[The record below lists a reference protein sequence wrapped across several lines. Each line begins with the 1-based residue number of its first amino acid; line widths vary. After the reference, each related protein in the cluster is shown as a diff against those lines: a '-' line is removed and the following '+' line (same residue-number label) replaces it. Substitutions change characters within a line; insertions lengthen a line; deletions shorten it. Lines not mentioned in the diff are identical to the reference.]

1 MQPQS
6 ITLKPAQ
13 VERPCLY
20 CGVTM
25 IVWACVVRAG
35 RGRYCSLSCRSRA
48 RRRPIAE
55 RFWPKVKIVLSPKSR
70 HNGCWEWMGERRKG
84 RGQGYGI
91 ITEGG
96 DRGKALPAHRVAWE
110 IYFGPIP
117 DGLCVCHHCDNPP
130 CVRPD
135 HLFLGT
141 PKDNAKDMAAKGR
154 DPFHQYP
161 HLYRG
166 TTKGVCKLTKEAVRE
181 IRGLGETDMTQR
193 AIARQ
198 FSVTPAVICTILKR
212 TAWAH
217 VE

>member
-1 MQPQS
+1 MPS
-6 ITLKPAQ
+6 KSTIPRPAQ
-13 VERPCLY
+13 VERSCLY
-20 CGVTM
+20 CGATM

-48 RRRPIAE
+48 RRRPIVE
-55 RFWPKVKIVLSPKSR
+55 RFWPKVAR
-70 HNGCWEWMGERRKG
+70 GDGCWEWTGHKLE
-84 RGQGYGI
+84 GYGR

-96 DRGKALPAHRVAWE
+96 DNGKDLAAHRVSWE
-110 IYFGPIP
+110 IHCGPIP
-117 DGLCVCHHCDNPP
+117 DGLCVCHHCDNPS

-141 PKDNAKDMAAKGR
+141 PQDNARDMASKGR
-154 DPFHQYP
+154 APLQRHP

-166 TTKGVCKLTKEAVRE
+166 TAKGGCKLTEDAVRE
-181 IRGLGETDMTQR
+181 IRKLGETDMTQR

-198 FSVTPAVICTILKR
+198 FGVAPPVICTILKR